1 MKLKNLLLIA
11 LVAIVFCG
19 CQSNY
24 QPTSITVAS
33 YNLRNANGGDSIN
46 GNGWGQ
52 RYPVIAQIVQYHDFD
67 IFGTQECFIHQLK
80 DIKEALPGYDYIGVG
95 RDDGKEKGEHSAI
108 FYRTDKFDVIEKGD
122 FWLSETPDVPSKGW
136 DAVLPRICSWGHFKC
151 KDTGFEFL
159 FFNLHMDHIGKK
171 ARVESAFLVQDKMK
185 ELGKGKELPAILTG
199 DFNVDQT
206 HQSYDAFVSKGV
218 LCDSYEKAGFRYA
231 INGTFNDFDPNS
243 FTESRI
249 DHIFVSPS
257 FQVKRYG
264 VLTDTY
270 RSIVGKGEKKQAN
283 DCDIP
288 MRNICF
294 VACMLF
300 CLTSAVGKTPGN
312 TRYLSIA
319 DSILSNVLNLY
330 QTNDGLLTETYP
342 VNPDQEIT
350 YLAGGTQ
357 QNGTLK
363 ASFLWPYSGMMSG
376 CVALYKATGNKKYK
390 KILEKRILPGME
402 QYWDNSRLPACYQ
415 SYPTKYGQHG
425 RYYDDNIWIALD
437 YCDYYQLT
445 HKPAS
450 LEKAVA
456 LYQYIYSGWSD
467 EIGGGIF
474 WCEQQKEAKHTCS
487 NAPSTVLGVKLYRLT
502 KDAKY
507 LEKAKETYA
516 WTKKHLC
523 DPTDHLYWDNINLKG
538 KVSKEKYAYNSGQ
551 MIQAGVLLYEE
562 TGDEQYLHDAQ
573 QTAAGTDA
581 FFRTKADK
589 KDPTVKVHK
598 DMAWFNVILFRGL
611 KALYKI
617 DKNPAY
623 VNAMVENA
631 LHAWENYRDENGLLG
646 RDWSG
651 HNKEQYKWLL
661 DNACLIEFFAEI

>member
-1 MKLKNLLLIA
+1 
-11 LVAIVFCG
+11 
-19 CQSNY
+19 
-24 QPTSITVAS
+24 
-33 YNLRNANGGDSIN
+33 
-46 GNGWGQ
+46 
-52 RYPVIAQIVQYHDFD
+52 
-67 IFGTQECFIHQLK
+67 
-80 DIKEALPGYDYIGVG
+80 
-95 RDDGKEKGEHSAI
+95 
-108 FYRTDKFDVIEKGD
+108 
-122 FWLSETPDVPSKGW
+122 
-136 DAVLPRICSWGHFKC
+136 
-151 KDTGFEFL
+151 
-159 FFNLHMDHIGKK
+159 
-171 ARVESAFLVQDKMK
+171 
-185 ELGKGKELPAILTG
+185 
-199 DFNVDQT
+199 
-206 HQSYDAFVSKGV
+206 
-218 LCDSYEKAGFRYA
+218 
-231 INGTFNDFDPNS
+231 
-243 FTESRI
+243 
-249 DHIFVSPS
+249 
-257 FQVKRYG
+257 
-264 VLTDTY
+264 
-270 RSIVGKGEKKQAN
+270 
-283 DCDIP
+283 
-288 MRNICF
+288 
-294 VACMLF
+294 MLF

-342 VNPDQEIT
+342 VNPDQKIT

-450 LEKAVA
+450 LEKTVA

-467 EIGGGIF
+467 EMGGGIF

-631 LHAWENYRDENGLLG
+631 LHAWENYRDENRLLG

>member
-1 MKLKNLLLIA
+1 
-11 LVAIVFCG
+11 
-19 CQSNY
+19 
-24 QPTSITVAS
+24 
-33 YNLRNANGGDSIN
+33 
-46 GNGWGQ
+46 
-52 RYPVIAQIVQYHDFD
+52 
-67 IFGTQECFIHQLK
+67 
-80 DIKEALPGYDYIGVG
+80 
-95 RDDGKEKGEHSAI
+95 
-108 FYRTDKFDVIEKGD
+108 
-122 FWLSETPDVPSKGW
+122 
-136 DAVLPRICSWGHFKC
+136 
-151 KDTGFEFL
+151 
-159 FFNLHMDHIGKK
+159 
-171 ARVESAFLVQDKMK
+171 
-185 ELGKGKELPAILTG
+185 
-199 DFNVDQT
+199 
-206 HQSYDAFVSKGV
+206 
-218 LCDSYEKAGFRYA
+218 
-231 INGTFNDFDPNS
+231 
-243 FTESRI
+243 
-249 DHIFVSPS
+249 
-257 FQVKRYG
+257 
-264 VLTDTY
+264 
-270 RSIVGKGEKKQAN
+270 
-283 DCDIP
+283 
-288 MRNICF
+288 MRNVCTLVCI
-294 VACMLF
+294 LF
-300 CLTSAVGKTPGN
+300 CLTSAVGKTPEN

-319 DSILSNVLNLY
+319 DSILHNVLSLY
-330 QTNDGLLTETYP
+330 QTKDGLLTETYP
-342 VNPDQEIT
+342 VNPDQKIT
-350 YLAGGTQ
+350 YLAGGMEQ
-357 QNGTLK
+357 SGTLK

-450 LEKAVA
+450 LEKTVA

-551 MIQAGVLLYEE
+551 MIQAGVLLYKE

>member
-1 MKLKNLLLIA
+1 
-11 LVAIVFCG
+11 
-19 CQSNY
+19 
-24 QPTSITVAS
+24 
-33 YNLRNANGGDSIN
+33 
-46 GNGWGQ
+46 
-52 RYPVIAQIVQYHDFD
+52 
-67 IFGTQECFIHQLK
+67 
-80 DIKEALPGYDYIGVG
+80 
-95 RDDGKEKGEHSAI
+95 
-108 FYRTDKFDVIEKGD
+108 
-122 FWLSETPDVPSKGW
+122 
-136 DAVLPRICSWGHFKC
+136 
-151 KDTGFEFL
+151 
-159 FFNLHMDHIGKK
+159 
-171 ARVESAFLVQDKMK
+171 
-185 ELGKGKELPAILTG
+185 
-199 DFNVDQT
+199 
-206 HQSYDAFVSKGV
+206 
-218 LCDSYEKAGFRYA
+218 
-231 INGTFNDFDPNS
+231 
-243 FTESRI
+243 
-249 DHIFVSPS
+249 
-257 FQVKRYG
+257 
-264 VLTDTY
+264 
-270 RSIVGKGEKKQAN
+270 
-283 DCDIP
+283 
-288 MRNICF
+288 
-294 VACMLF
+294 MLF

-342 VNPDQEIT
+342 VNPDQKIT

-415 SYPTKYGQHG
+415 SYPTKYVQHG
-425 RYYDDNIWIALD
+425 RYYDDNIWVALD

-450 LEKAVA
+450 LEKTVA

-467 EIGGGIF
+467 EMGGGIF

>member
-1 MKLKNLLLIA
+1 
-11 LVAIVFCG
+11 
-19 CQSNY
+19 
-24 QPTSITVAS
+24 
-33 YNLRNANGGDSIN
+33 
-46 GNGWGQ
+46 
-52 RYPVIAQIVQYHDFD
+52 
-67 IFGTQECFIHQLK
+67 
-80 DIKEALPGYDYIGVG
+80 
-95 RDDGKEKGEHSAI
+95 
-108 FYRTDKFDVIEKGD
+108 
-122 FWLSETPDVPSKGW
+122 
-136 DAVLPRICSWGHFKC
+136 
-151 KDTGFEFL
+151 
-159 FFNLHMDHIGKK
+159 
-171 ARVESAFLVQDKMK
+171 
-185 ELGKGKELPAILTG
+185 
-199 DFNVDQT
+199 
-206 HQSYDAFVSKGV
+206 
-218 LCDSYEKAGFRYA
+218 
-231 INGTFNDFDPNS
+231 
-243 FTESRI
+243 
-249 DHIFVSPS
+249 
-257 FQVKRYG
+257 
-264 VLTDTY
+264 
-270 RSIVGKGEKKQAN
+270 
-283 DCDIP
+283 
-288 MRNICF
+288 
-294 VACMLF
+294 MLF

-342 VNPDQEIT
+342 VNPDQKIT

-450 LEKAVA
+450 LEKTVA

-467 EIGGGIF
+467 EIDGGIF

-551 MIQAGVLLYEE
+551 MIQAGVLLYKE

-617 DKNPAY
+617 DKNPSY

>member
-1 MKLKNLLLIA
+1 
-11 LVAIVFCG
+11 
-19 CQSNY
+19 
-24 QPTSITVAS
+24 
-33 YNLRNANGGDSIN
+33 
-46 GNGWGQ
+46 
-52 RYPVIAQIVQYHDFD
+52 
-67 IFGTQECFIHQLK
+67 
-80 DIKEALPGYDYIGVG
+80 
-95 RDDGKEKGEHSAI
+95 
-108 FYRTDKFDVIEKGD
+108 
-122 FWLSETPDVPSKGW
+122 
-136 DAVLPRICSWGHFKC
+136 
-151 KDTGFEFL
+151 
-159 FFNLHMDHIGKK
+159 
-171 ARVESAFLVQDKMK
+171 
-185 ELGKGKELPAILTG
+185 
-199 DFNVDQT
+199 
-206 HQSYDAFVSKGV
+206 
-218 LCDSYEKAGFRYA
+218 
-231 INGTFNDFDPNS
+231 
-243 FTESRI
+243 
-249 DHIFVSPS
+249 
-257 FQVKRYG
+257 
-264 VLTDTY
+264 
-270 RSIVGKGEKKQAN
+270 
-283 DCDIP
+283 
-288 MRNICF
+288 
-294 VACMLF
+294 MLF

-330 QTNDGLLTETYP
+330 QTNDGLLTEPYP
-342 VNPDQEIT
+342 VNPNQKIT
-350 YLAGGTQ
+350 YLADGTQ

-450 LEKAVA
+450 LEKTVA

-467 EIGGGIF
+467 EMGGGIF

>member
-1 MKLKNLLLIA
+1 
-11 LVAIVFCG
+11 
-19 CQSNY
+19 
-24 QPTSITVAS
+24 
-33 YNLRNANGGDSIN
+33 
-46 GNGWGQ
+46 
-52 RYPVIAQIVQYHDFD
+52 
-67 IFGTQECFIHQLK
+67 
-80 DIKEALPGYDYIGVG
+80 
-95 RDDGKEKGEHSAI
+95 
-108 FYRTDKFDVIEKGD
+108 
-122 FWLSETPDVPSKGW
+122 
-136 DAVLPRICSWGHFKC
+136 
-151 KDTGFEFL
+151 
-159 FFNLHMDHIGKK
+159 
-171 ARVESAFLVQDKMK
+171 
-185 ELGKGKELPAILTG
+185 
-199 DFNVDQT
+199 
-206 HQSYDAFVSKGV
+206 
-218 LCDSYEKAGFRYA
+218 
-231 INGTFNDFDPNS
+231 
-243 FTESRI
+243 
-249 DHIFVSPS
+249 
-257 FQVKRYG
+257 
-264 VLTDTY
+264 
-270 RSIVGKGEKKQAN
+270 
-283 DCDIP
+283 
-288 MRNICF
+288 
-294 VACMLF
+294 MLF

-342 VNPDQEIT
+342 VNPDQKIT

-450 LEKAVA
+450 LEKDVA

-562 TGDEQYLHDAQ
+562 TGDEQYLRDAR

-661 DNACLIEFFAEI
+661 DNACLIEFFAET

>member
-1 MKLKNLLLIA
+1 
-11 LVAIVFCG
+11 
-19 CQSNY
+19 
-24 QPTSITVAS
+24 
-33 YNLRNANGGDSIN
+33 
-46 GNGWGQ
+46 
-52 RYPVIAQIVQYHDFD
+52 
-67 IFGTQECFIHQLK
+67 
-80 DIKEALPGYDYIGVG
+80 
-95 RDDGKEKGEHSAI
+95 
-108 FYRTDKFDVIEKGD
+108 
-122 FWLSETPDVPSKGW
+122 
-136 DAVLPRICSWGHFKC
+136 
-151 KDTGFEFL
+151 
-159 FFNLHMDHIGKK
+159 
-171 ARVESAFLVQDKMK
+171 
-185 ELGKGKELPAILTG
+185 
-199 DFNVDQT
+199 
-206 HQSYDAFVSKGV
+206 
-218 LCDSYEKAGFRYA
+218 
-231 INGTFNDFDPNS
+231 
-243 FTESRI
+243 
-249 DHIFVSPS
+249 
-257 FQVKRYG
+257 
-264 VLTDTY
+264 
-270 RSIVGKGEKKQAN
+270 
-283 DCDIP
+283 
-288 MRNICF
+288 
-294 VACMLF
+294 MLF

-342 VNPDQEIT
+342 VNPDQKIT

-450 LEKAVA
+450 LEKTVA

-507 LEKAKETYA
+507 LEKAKETYD

-523 DPTDHLYWDNINLKG
+523 DPIDHLYWDNINLKG

>member
-1 MKLKNLLLIA
+1 
-11 LVAIVFCG
+11 
-19 CQSNY
+19 
-24 QPTSITVAS
+24 
-33 YNLRNANGGDSIN
+33 
-46 GNGWGQ
+46 
-52 RYPVIAQIVQYHDFD
+52 
-67 IFGTQECFIHQLK
+67 
-80 DIKEALPGYDYIGVG
+80 
-95 RDDGKEKGEHSAI
+95 
-108 FYRTDKFDVIEKGD
+108 
-122 FWLSETPDVPSKGW
+122 
-136 DAVLPRICSWGHFKC
+136 
-151 KDTGFEFL
+151 
-159 FFNLHMDHIGKK
+159 
-171 ARVESAFLVQDKMK
+171 
-185 ELGKGKELPAILTG
+185 
-199 DFNVDQT
+199 
-206 HQSYDAFVSKGV
+206 
-218 LCDSYEKAGFRYA
+218 
-231 INGTFNDFDPNS
+231 
-243 FTESRI
+243 
-249 DHIFVSPS
+249 
-257 FQVKRYG
+257 
-264 VLTDTY
+264 
-270 RSIVGKGEKKQAN
+270 
-283 DCDIP
+283 
-288 MRNICF
+288 
-294 VACMLF
+294 MLF

-450 LEKAVA
+450 LEKTVA

-467 EIGGGIF
+467 EMGGGIF

-562 TGDEQYLHDAQ
+562 TGDEQYLRDAR

>member
-1 MKLKNLLLIA
+1 
-11 LVAIVFCG
+11 
-19 CQSNY
+19 
-24 QPTSITVAS
+24 
-33 YNLRNANGGDSIN
+33 
-46 GNGWGQ
+46 
-52 RYPVIAQIVQYHDFD
+52 
-67 IFGTQECFIHQLK
+67 
-80 DIKEALPGYDYIGVG
+80 
-95 RDDGKEKGEHSAI
+95 
-108 FYRTDKFDVIEKGD
+108 
-122 FWLSETPDVPSKGW
+122 
-136 DAVLPRICSWGHFKC
+136 
-151 KDTGFEFL
+151 
-159 FFNLHMDHIGKK
+159 
-171 ARVESAFLVQDKMK
+171 
-185 ELGKGKELPAILTG
+185 
-199 DFNVDQT
+199 
-206 HQSYDAFVSKGV
+206 
-218 LCDSYEKAGFRYA
+218 
-231 INGTFNDFDPNS
+231 
-243 FTESRI
+243 
-249 DHIFVSPS
+249 
-257 FQVKRYG
+257 
-264 VLTDTY
+264 
-270 RSIVGKGEKKQAN
+270 
-283 DCDIP
+283 
-288 MRNICF
+288 
-294 VACMLF
+294 MLF

-342 VNPDQEIT
+342 VNPDQKIT

-450 LEKAVA
+450 LEKTVA

-467 EIGGGIF
+467 EMGGGIF

-562 TGDEQYLHDAQ
+562 TGDEQYLRDAR

-661 DNACLIEFFAEI
+661 DNACLIEFFAET

>member
-1 MKLKNLLLIA
+1 
-11 LVAIVFCG
+11 
-19 CQSNY
+19 
-24 QPTSITVAS
+24 
-33 YNLRNANGGDSIN
+33 
-46 GNGWGQ
+46 
-52 RYPVIAQIVQYHDFD
+52 
-67 IFGTQECFIHQLK
+67 
-80 DIKEALPGYDYIGVG
+80 
-95 RDDGKEKGEHSAI
+95 
-108 FYRTDKFDVIEKGD
+108 
-122 FWLSETPDVPSKGW
+122 
-136 DAVLPRICSWGHFKC
+136 
-151 KDTGFEFL
+151 
-159 FFNLHMDHIGKK
+159 
-171 ARVESAFLVQDKMK
+171 
-185 ELGKGKELPAILTG
+185 
-199 DFNVDQT
+199 
-206 HQSYDAFVSKGV
+206 
-218 LCDSYEKAGFRYA
+218 
-231 INGTFNDFDPNS
+231 
-243 FTESRI
+243 
-249 DHIFVSPS
+249 
-257 FQVKRYG
+257 
-264 VLTDTY
+264 
-270 RSIVGKGEKKQAN
+270 
-283 DCDIP
+283 
-288 MRNICF
+288 
-294 VACMLF
+294 MLF

-342 VNPDQEIT
+342 VNPDQKIT

-437 YCDYYQLT
+437 YCDYHQLT

-562 TGDEQYLHDAQ
+562 TGDEQ
-573 QTAAGTDA
+573 
-581 FFRTKADK
+581 
-589 KDPTVKVHK
+589 
-598 DMAWFNVILFRGL
+598 
-611 KALYKI
+611 
-617 DKNPAY
+617 
-623 VNAMVENA
+623 
-631 LHAWENYRDENGLLG
+631 
-646 RDWSG
+646 
-651 HNKEQYKWLL
+651 
-661 DNACLIEFFAEI
+661 

>member
-1 MKLKNLLLIA
+1 
-11 LVAIVFCG
+11 
-19 CQSNY
+19 
-24 QPTSITVAS
+24 
-33 YNLRNANGGDSIN
+33 
-46 GNGWGQ
+46 
-52 RYPVIAQIVQYHDFD
+52 
-67 IFGTQECFIHQLK
+67 
-80 DIKEALPGYDYIGVG
+80 
-95 RDDGKEKGEHSAI
+95 
-108 FYRTDKFDVIEKGD
+108 
-122 FWLSETPDVPSKGW
+122 
-136 DAVLPRICSWGHFKC
+136 
-151 KDTGFEFL
+151 
-159 FFNLHMDHIGKK
+159 
-171 ARVESAFLVQDKMK
+171 
-185 ELGKGKELPAILTG
+185 
-199 DFNVDQT
+199 
-206 HQSYDAFVSKGV
+206 
-218 LCDSYEKAGFRYA
+218 
-231 INGTFNDFDPNS
+231 
-243 FTESRI
+243 
-249 DHIFVSPS
+249 
-257 FQVKRYG
+257 
-264 VLTDTY
+264 
-270 RSIVGKGEKKQAN
+270 
-283 DCDIP
+283 
-288 MRNICF
+288 
-294 VACMLF
+294 MLF

-342 VNPDQEIT
+342 VNPDQKIT

-376 CVALYKATGNKKYK
+376 CVALYRATGNKKYK

-450 LEKAVA
+450 LEKTVA

-467 EIGGGIF
+467 EMGGGIF

-589 KDPTVKVHK
+589 KEPTVKVHK

>member
-1 MKLKNLLLIA
+1 
-11 LVAIVFCG
+11 
-19 CQSNY
+19 
-24 QPTSITVAS
+24 
-33 YNLRNANGGDSIN
+33 
-46 GNGWGQ
+46 
-52 RYPVIAQIVQYHDFD
+52 
-67 IFGTQECFIHQLK
+67 
-80 DIKEALPGYDYIGVG
+80 
-95 RDDGKEKGEHSAI
+95 
-108 FYRTDKFDVIEKGD
+108 
-122 FWLSETPDVPSKGW
+122 
-136 DAVLPRICSWGHFKC
+136 
-151 KDTGFEFL
+151 
-159 FFNLHMDHIGKK
+159 
-171 ARVESAFLVQDKMK
+171 
-185 ELGKGKELPAILTG
+185 
-199 DFNVDQT
+199 
-206 HQSYDAFVSKGV
+206 
-218 LCDSYEKAGFRYA
+218 
-231 INGTFNDFDPNS
+231 
-243 FTESRI
+243 
-249 DHIFVSPS
+249 
-257 FQVKRYG
+257 
-264 VLTDTY
+264 
-270 RSIVGKGEKKQAN
+270 
-283 DCDIP
+283 
-288 MRNICF
+288 
-294 VACMLF
+294 MLF

-342 VNPDQEIT
+342 VKPDQKIT

-450 LEKAVA
+450 LEKTVA

-467 EIGGGIF
+467 EMGGGIF

>member
-1 MKLKNLLLIA
+1 
-11 LVAIVFCG
+11 
-19 CQSNY
+19 
-24 QPTSITVAS
+24 
-33 YNLRNANGGDSIN
+33 
-46 GNGWGQ
+46 
-52 RYPVIAQIVQYHDFD
+52 
-67 IFGTQECFIHQLK
+67 
-80 DIKEALPGYDYIGVG
+80 
-95 RDDGKEKGEHSAI
+95 
-108 FYRTDKFDVIEKGD
+108 
-122 FWLSETPDVPSKGW
+122 
-136 DAVLPRICSWGHFKC
+136 
-151 KDTGFEFL
+151 
-159 FFNLHMDHIGKK
+159 
-171 ARVESAFLVQDKMK
+171 
-185 ELGKGKELPAILTG
+185 
-199 DFNVDQT
+199 
-206 HQSYDAFVSKGV
+206 
-218 LCDSYEKAGFRYA
+218 
-231 INGTFNDFDPNS
+231 
-243 FTESRI
+243 
-249 DHIFVSPS
+249 
-257 FQVKRYG
+257 
-264 VLTDTY
+264 
-270 RSIVGKGEKKQAN
+270 
-283 DCDIP
+283 
-288 MRNICF
+288 
-294 VACMLF
+294 MLF

-342 VNPDQEIT
+342 VNPDQKIT

-437 YCDYYQLT
+437 YCNYYQLT

-450 LEKAVA
+450 LEKTVA

-467 EIGGGIF
+467 EMGGGIF

>member
-1 MKLKNLLLIA
+1 
-11 LVAIVFCG
+11 
-19 CQSNY
+19 
-24 QPTSITVAS
+24 
-33 YNLRNANGGDSIN
+33 
-46 GNGWGQ
+46 
-52 RYPVIAQIVQYHDFD
+52 
-67 IFGTQECFIHQLK
+67 
-80 DIKEALPGYDYIGVG
+80 
-95 RDDGKEKGEHSAI
+95 
-108 FYRTDKFDVIEKGD
+108 
-122 FWLSETPDVPSKGW
+122 
-136 DAVLPRICSWGHFKC
+136 
-151 KDTGFEFL
+151 
-159 FFNLHMDHIGKK
+159 
-171 ARVESAFLVQDKMK
+171 
-185 ELGKGKELPAILTG
+185 
-199 DFNVDQT
+199 
-206 HQSYDAFVSKGV
+206 
-218 LCDSYEKAGFRYA
+218 
-231 INGTFNDFDPNS
+231 
-243 FTESRI
+243 
-249 DHIFVSPS
+249 
-257 FQVKRYG
+257 
-264 VLTDTY
+264 
-270 RSIVGKGEKKQAN
+270 
-283 DCDIP
+283 

-342 VNPDQEIT
+342 VNPDQKIT

-450 LEKAVA
+450 LEKTVA

-467 EIGGGIF
+467 EMGGGIF
-474 WCEQQKEAKHTCS
+474 WCEQQKEAKHPCS

-562 TGDEQYLHDAQ
+562 TGDEQYLRDAR

>member
-1 MKLKNLLLIA
+1 
-11 LVAIVFCG
+11 
-19 CQSNY
+19 
-24 QPTSITVAS
+24 
-33 YNLRNANGGDSIN
+33 
-46 GNGWGQ
+46 
-52 RYPVIAQIVQYHDFD
+52 
-67 IFGTQECFIHQLK
+67 
-80 DIKEALPGYDYIGVG
+80 
-95 RDDGKEKGEHSAI
+95 
-108 FYRTDKFDVIEKGD
+108 
-122 FWLSETPDVPSKGW
+122 
-136 DAVLPRICSWGHFKC
+136 
-151 KDTGFEFL
+151 
-159 FFNLHMDHIGKK
+159 
-171 ARVESAFLVQDKMK
+171 
-185 ELGKGKELPAILTG
+185 
-199 DFNVDQT
+199 
-206 HQSYDAFVSKGV
+206 
-218 LCDSYEKAGFRYA
+218 
-231 INGTFNDFDPNS
+231 
-243 FTESRI
+243 
-249 DHIFVSPS
+249 
-257 FQVKRYG
+257 
-264 VLTDTY
+264 
-270 RSIVGKGEKKQAN
+270 
-283 DCDIP
+283 
-288 MRNICF
+288 MRNVCTLVCI
-294 VACMLF
+294 LF
-300 CLTSAVGKTPGN
+300 CLTSAVGKTPEN

-342 VNPDQEIT
+342 VNPDQKIT
-350 YLAGGTQ
+350 YLADGTQ

-450 LEKAVA
+450 LEKTVA

>member
-1 MKLKNLLLIA
+1 
-11 LVAIVFCG
+11 
-19 CQSNY
+19 
-24 QPTSITVAS
+24 
-33 YNLRNANGGDSIN
+33 
-46 GNGWGQ
+46 
-52 RYPVIAQIVQYHDFD
+52 
-67 IFGTQECFIHQLK
+67 
-80 DIKEALPGYDYIGVG
+80 
-95 RDDGKEKGEHSAI
+95 
-108 FYRTDKFDVIEKGD
+108 
-122 FWLSETPDVPSKGW
+122 
-136 DAVLPRICSWGHFKC
+136 
-151 KDTGFEFL
+151 
-159 FFNLHMDHIGKK
+159 
-171 ARVESAFLVQDKMK
+171 
-185 ELGKGKELPAILTG
+185 
-199 DFNVDQT
+199 
-206 HQSYDAFVSKGV
+206 
-218 LCDSYEKAGFRYA
+218 
-231 INGTFNDFDPNS
+231 
-243 FTESRI
+243 
-249 DHIFVSPS
+249 
-257 FQVKRYG
+257 
-264 VLTDTY
+264 
-270 RSIVGKGEKKQAN
+270 
-283 DCDIP
+283 
-288 MRNICF
+288 
-294 VACMLF
+294 MLF

-342 VNPDQEIT
+342 VNPDQKIT

-450 LEKAVA
+450 LEKTVA

-467 EIGGGIF
+467 EMGGGIF

-507 LEKAKETYA
+507 LEKAKEMYA

>member
-1 MKLKNLLLIA
+1 
-11 LVAIVFCG
+11 
-19 CQSNY
+19 
-24 QPTSITVAS
+24 
-33 YNLRNANGGDSIN
+33 
-46 GNGWGQ
+46 
-52 RYPVIAQIVQYHDFD
+52 
-67 IFGTQECFIHQLK
+67 
-80 DIKEALPGYDYIGVG
+80 
-95 RDDGKEKGEHSAI
+95 
-108 FYRTDKFDVIEKGD
+108 
-122 FWLSETPDVPSKGW
+122 
-136 DAVLPRICSWGHFKC
+136 
-151 KDTGFEFL
+151 
-159 FFNLHMDHIGKK
+159 
-171 ARVESAFLVQDKMK
+171 
-185 ELGKGKELPAILTG
+185 
-199 DFNVDQT
+199 
-206 HQSYDAFVSKGV
+206 
-218 LCDSYEKAGFRYA
+218 
-231 INGTFNDFDPNS
+231 
-243 FTESRI
+243 
-249 DHIFVSPS
+249 
-257 FQVKRYG
+257 
-264 VLTDTY
+264 
-270 RSIVGKGEKKQAN
+270 
-283 DCDIP
+283 
-288 MRNICF
+288 
-294 VACMLF
+294 MLF

-342 VNPDQEIT
+342 VNPNQKIT
-350 YLAGGTQ
+350 YLADGTQ

-425 RYYDDNIWIALD
+425 RYYDDNIWVALD

-450 LEKAVA
+450 LEKTVA

>member
-1 MKLKNLLLIA
+1 
-11 LVAIVFCG
+11 
-19 CQSNY
+19 
-24 QPTSITVAS
+24 
-33 YNLRNANGGDSIN
+33 
-46 GNGWGQ
+46 
-52 RYPVIAQIVQYHDFD
+52 
-67 IFGTQECFIHQLK
+67 
-80 DIKEALPGYDYIGVG
+80 
-95 RDDGKEKGEHSAI
+95 
-108 FYRTDKFDVIEKGD
+108 
-122 FWLSETPDVPSKGW
+122 
-136 DAVLPRICSWGHFKC
+136 
-151 KDTGFEFL
+151 
-159 FFNLHMDHIGKK
+159 
-171 ARVESAFLVQDKMK
+171 
-185 ELGKGKELPAILTG
+185 
-199 DFNVDQT
+199 
-206 HQSYDAFVSKGV
+206 
-218 LCDSYEKAGFRYA
+218 
-231 INGTFNDFDPNS
+231 
-243 FTESRI
+243 
-249 DHIFVSPS
+249 
-257 FQVKRYG
+257 
-264 VLTDTY
+264 
-270 RSIVGKGEKKQAN
+270 
-283 DCDIP
+283 
-288 MRNICF
+288 
-294 VACMLF
+294 MLF

-342 VNPDQEIT
+342 VNPDQKIT

-425 RYYDDNIWIALD
+425 RYYDDNIWVALD

-445 HKPAS
+445 HKSAS

>member
-1 MKLKNLLLIA
+1 
-11 LVAIVFCG
+11 
-19 CQSNY
+19 
-24 QPTSITVAS
+24 
-33 YNLRNANGGDSIN
+33 
-46 GNGWGQ
+46 
-52 RYPVIAQIVQYHDFD
+52 
-67 IFGTQECFIHQLK
+67 
-80 DIKEALPGYDYIGVG
+80 
-95 RDDGKEKGEHSAI
+95 
-108 FYRTDKFDVIEKGD
+108 
-122 FWLSETPDVPSKGW
+122 
-136 DAVLPRICSWGHFKC
+136 
-151 KDTGFEFL
+151 
-159 FFNLHMDHIGKK
+159 
-171 ARVESAFLVQDKMK
+171 
-185 ELGKGKELPAILTG
+185 
-199 DFNVDQT
+199 
-206 HQSYDAFVSKGV
+206 
-218 LCDSYEKAGFRYA
+218 
-231 INGTFNDFDPNS
+231 
-243 FTESRI
+243 
-249 DHIFVSPS
+249 
-257 FQVKRYG
+257 
-264 VLTDTY
+264 
-270 RSIVGKGEKKQAN
+270 
-283 DCDIP
+283 
-288 MRNICF
+288 
-294 VACMLF
+294 MLF

-342 VNPDQEIT
+342 VNPNQKIT
-350 YLAGGTQ
+350 YLADGTQ

-450 LEKAVA
+450 LEKTVA

-467 EIGGGIF
+467 EMGGGIF

-551 MIQAGVLLYEE
+551 MIQAGVLLYKE

-617 DKNPAY
+617 DKNPSY

>member
-1 MKLKNLLLIA
+1 
-11 LVAIVFCG
+11 
-19 CQSNY
+19 
-24 QPTSITVAS
+24 
-33 YNLRNANGGDSIN
+33 
-46 GNGWGQ
+46 
-52 RYPVIAQIVQYHDFD
+52 
-67 IFGTQECFIHQLK
+67 
-80 DIKEALPGYDYIGVG
+80 
-95 RDDGKEKGEHSAI
+95 
-108 FYRTDKFDVIEKGD
+108 
-122 FWLSETPDVPSKGW
+122 
-136 DAVLPRICSWGHFKC
+136 
-151 KDTGFEFL
+151 
-159 FFNLHMDHIGKK
+159 
-171 ARVESAFLVQDKMK
+171 
-185 ELGKGKELPAILTG
+185 
-199 DFNVDQT
+199 
-206 HQSYDAFVSKGV
+206 
-218 LCDSYEKAGFRYA
+218 
-231 INGTFNDFDPNS
+231 
-243 FTESRI
+243 
-249 DHIFVSPS
+249 
-257 FQVKRYG
+257 
-264 VLTDTY
+264 
-270 RSIVGKGEKKQAN
+270 
-283 DCDIP
+283 
-288 MRNICF
+288 
-294 VACMLF
+294 MLF

-312 TRYLSIA
+312 TRYFSIA

-342 VNPDQEIT
+342 VNPDQKIT

-357 QNGTLK
+357 QNGMLK

-376 CVALYKATGNKKYK
+376 CVALYKVTGNKKYK

-467 EIGGGIF
+467 EMGGGIF

-502 KDAKY
+502 KDTKY

-562 TGDEQYLHDAQ
+562 TGDEQYLRDAQ

-617 DKNPAY
+617 DKNPTY
-623 VNAMVENA
+623 VDAMVENA